1 MPATNSNSNTDR
13 ILREMFARLLNL
25 EIAPDVTAKLLPVI
39 DGVITRIWDDLDL
52 ETVQGQN
59 MLRAVMCSMVAHGWG
74 LGMHPF
80 HNPNETLDGQVLEVR
95 VSKDILM
102 PMRDLR
108 SLRYIKKDEQGRVKK
123 ALFEPDQNA
132 RIRQHIEDL
141 LADVGRRWD
150 QDPGEGD

>member
-1 MPATNSNSNTDR
+1 MPATHTNTDR

-25 EIAPDVTAKLLPVI
+25 EVRPDVTEKLLPVI
-39 DGVITRIWDDLDL
+39 DGVIARIRDDLDL
-52 ETVQGQN
+52 DTVQGQN

-80 HNPNETLDGQVLEVR
+80 NNPSETLDGKTLEVR

-102 PMRDLR
+102 PLNDLR
-108 SLRYIKKDEQGRVKK
+108 SLRYVKKDAQGRVKK

-132 RIRQHIEDL
+132 RIRQHIESI
-141 LADVGRRWD
+141 LADVGKRWEED
-150 QDPGEGD
+150 D